1 MRSKILFVSENVTLA
16 QVVRL
21 FTLARSL
28 DPARYDVTFACADF
42 DPLVFRDAPFA
53 LRSIHSPNPKQALA
67 TLRAGR
73 RIYDARLLAR
83 QTEEDLALFEDVAPD
98 LVVGDL
104 RWSLAVSAPVYGVPH
119 AALINAY
126 WSPFAERRRVP
137 VPDHPIVTLLGEALS
152 EEYFPKAAP
161 IAFSHFAAPLNR
173 VRKKYGL
180 SPIGGLFDV
189 LTHGDY
195 VLYADPPEL
204 IPTPGAPPTH
214 FHLGAVSW
222 APGVALPAWWGPFP
236 TDRPVVY
243 ATVGSSGDASSLPV
257 VIDALGRLPVT
268 AMVATAGRAT
278 PPRLPDNVRVAAYL
292 PGDLAAR
299 RADVVVSN
307 GGSATGYQA
316 LAEGTPLVGIAS
328 NLDQYL
334 AMDVVEARGAGR
346 LVKARTLTAEGL
358 AGTVADVLAE
368 PEYREAA
375 RALKPLF
382 SKVSARERFSAF
394 LEQVLPSTR
403 RSTPEANRAPR
414 AGAKPARRTRFR
426 WFSGVALVAMSLPF
440 AGGARAEP
448 AAEEPPPAVM
458 NEIRFDT
465 KTSSDKGHV
474 ICALFRRS
482 GWLKKPV
489 LVRTAPIHGREA
501 TCVFTGLATD
511 VYAIC
516 AFHDENDSGD
526 IDKNFLGIPT
536 EEWCTSRNAHAFFGP
551 PSFGSADFVY
561 KGGIVRLQGFM

>member
-21 FTLARSL
+21 VTLARSL

-42 DPLVFRDAPFA
+42 DPLIFRDAPFA

-73 RIYDARLLAR
+73 RIYDASLLAR
-83 QTEEDLALFEDVAPD
+83 QTEEELALFEDVAPD

-126 WSPFAERRRVP
+126 WSPFAERRRIP
-137 VPDHPIVTLLGEALS
+137 VPDHPIVTFLGEALS

-161 IAFSHFAAPLNR
+161 IAFSYFAAPLNR
-173 VRKKYGL
+173 VREKYGL
-180 SPIGGLFDV
+180 SPVGSLFDV

-204 IPTPGAPPTH
+204 IPTPGAPSTH

-222 APGVALPAWWGPFP
+222 APEVALPSWWGPIP

-243 ATVGSSGDASSLPV
+243 ATVGSSGDASALPV

-278 PPRLPDNVRVAAYL
+278 PPRLPGNVRVAAYL
-292 PGDLAAR
+292 PGHLAAR

-334 AMDVVEARGAGR
+334 AMDVVESRGAGR

-358 AGTVADVLAE
+358 ARTIASVLAE
-368 PEYREAA
+368 PEYRRAA

-382 SKVSARERFSAF
+382 STVSAPERFAAF
-394 LEQVLPSTR
+394 LEQVLPATR
-403 RSTPEANRAPR
+403 RPTEAKPSSR
-414 AGAKPARRTRFR
+414 AGANRPRRSGFR
-426 WFSGVALVAMSLPF
+426 WFSGVALVAASVQM
-440 AGGARAEP
+440 AGGVRAEP
-448 AAEEPPPAVM
+448 AAKEPPPAVM
-458 NEIRFDT
+458 NEVRFET

-482 GWLKKPV
+482 GWLKKPL
-489 LVRTAPIHGREA
+489 LVKTAPIHGREA
-501 TCVFTGLATD
+501 TCVFTGLAND

-561 KGGIVRLQGFM
+561 RGGIVRLQGFM